1 MHEKVELTL
10 QGLQRHRMD
19 AYYVESASQVR
30 PFVASLLSAGA
41 TVAVGGSESLKET
54 GVLDL
59 LRSGAYK
66 FIDRYE
72 PGLSEEARAERLRA
86 GLLADVF
93 LCSCNAVTEAGELVN
108 VDGLSNRCAALLY
121 GPKEVILVVGVN
133 KIVPDVASGLA
144 RVKSI
149 AAPKNAV
156 RLSCNTACQKT
167 GHCVAEEG
175 DLFGGCASEA
185 RICCN
190 YVISSYQRQKGRI
203 KVILCGESLGY

>member
-1 MHEKVELTL
+1 MNEKMEQILKNL
-10 QGLQRHRMD
+10 RAKRMD
-19 AYYVESASQVR
+19 AYFVETAAEVRPLVES
-30 PFVASLLSAGA
+30 LLPAGA
-41 TVAVGGSESLKET
+41 TIAVGGSESLAET

-59 LRSGAYK
+59 VRSGNYR
-66 FIDRYE
+66 FIDRYA
-72 PGLSEEARAERLRA
+72 PDLSEEEREERLRA

-93 LCSCNAVTEAGELVN
+93 LCSSNAVTEAGELVN
-108 VDGLSNRCAALLY
+108 VDGRSNRCAALLY
-121 GPKEVILVVGVN
+121 GPKQVILVVGAN
-133 KIVPDVASGLA
+133 KLVRDVAAGLA
-144 RVKSI
+144 RVKAV

-156 RLSCNTACQKT
+156 RLSCNTACRRT
-167 GHCVAEEG
+167 GHCVADES